1 MVVTENVVERKD
13 DNETKD
19 VFDRKGDERKGG
31 DEMNDASDTVRTE
44 RSFPPRNDSNKGDD
58 TSSDGKTGSVR
69 RRNDGKGSSAEG
81 ASPENDGQG
90 TTVKAERRLILGDTA
105 LLAAFFRGLYGTEE
119 WAALDVAPTY
129 PSGPVPK
136 SQGGLAMRRLADP
149 VAKFYVAVTMAEAA
163 LLVRCVAHNADERDQ
178 LNLEIDGV
186 LGLSTAV
193 ASGRIKGF
201 TICWP
206 NGRYPKTATK
216 IRILAATGQRTRSQ
230 VLGTLDR
237 EIRRF
242 VDAVMAPP
250 YTMARI
256 VNGRP
261 AGQG

>member
-1 MVVTENVVERKD
+1 M
-13 DNETKD
+13 
-19 VFDRKGDERKGG
+19 KGG
-31 DEMNDASDTVRTE
+31 DEMNHASDTVRTE
-44 RSFPPRNDSNKGDD
+44 RAVPPGNEGNKGDD
-58 TSSDGKTGSVR
+58 TSSNDKTRSVP
-69 RRNDGKGSSAEG
+69 KGTAI
-81 ASPENDGQG
+81 
-90 TTVKAERRLILGDTA
+90 KAERRPLLGDTE
-105 LLAAFFRGLYGTEE
+105 LLGAFFRGLYGTEE
-119 WAALDVAPTY
+119 WASKAAAPSY

-163 LLVRCVAHNADERDQ
+163 LLVLCVAHNADERDQ

-242 VDAVMAPP
+242 VDAVLAPP
-250 YTMARI
+250 YGLVRRVSSSRQARPPEP
-256 VNGRP
+256 R
-261 AGQG
+261 

>member
-1 MVVTENVVERKD
+1 MKD
-13 DNETKD
+13 AFEM
-19 VFDRKGDERKGG
+19 KGG
-31 DEMNDASDTVRTE
+31 DEMNDASDPVRPE
-44 RSFPPRNDSNKGDD
+44 RSVPPGNDGNTNDGNKNDD
-58 TSSDGKTGSVR
+58 TGSNDKTEPVPHR
-69 RRNDGKGSSAEG
+69 DDTR
-81 ASPENDGQG
+81 
-90 TTVKAERRLILGDTA
+90 TTVKAVRRPILGETT

-119 WAALDVAPTY
+119 WAALNVAPAY

-136 SQGGLAMRRLADP
+136 SQGGLAMRRMTDP
-149 VAKFYVAVTMAEAA
+149 MARFYVAVTMAEAA

-178 LNLEIDGV
+178 LNVEIDGV
-186 LGLSTAV
+186 LRLSMAV